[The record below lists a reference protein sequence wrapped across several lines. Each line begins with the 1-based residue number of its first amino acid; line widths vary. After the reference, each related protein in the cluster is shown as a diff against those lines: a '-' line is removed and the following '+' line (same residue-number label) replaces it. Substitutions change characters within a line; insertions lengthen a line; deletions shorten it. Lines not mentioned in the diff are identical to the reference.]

1 MNAIRSFV
9 LFPNPLNVWAILREW
24 WDYRELLVNL
34 VARDIKVR
42 YRNSVLGF
50 AWSLLNPLLL
60 MLVFTLVFRVL
71 TDPERIEPA
80 VQSFPIYVLSGLLVW
95 NFTADVITR
104 AMTSITGNRDLL
116 TKVYFP
122 REILPLSVVLANV
135 VHFLLAVPLY
145 FIFAV
150 ALDITLTH
158 HVWSLPLL
166 VLLQILLLSGIAFIV
181 AALNVYFRDIESI
194 MNVALIAWFFL
205 TPIVYLLERIPNRE
219 FLGLDMWRWVY
230 MLNPMAA
237 LITGYRYAILYG
249 WPLWRFKHLL
259 LTAATAMLLLWIGL
273 WLFRRYA
280 SRFVEEI

>member
-135 VHFLLAVPLY
+135 VHFILAVPLY

-158 HVWSLPLL
+158 HIWFLPAL

-219 FLGLDMWRWVY
+219 FLGLDIWRWVY

>member
-50 AWSLLNPLLL
+50 AWSLLNPLLM
-60 MLVFTLVFRVL
+60 MLVFTLVFSVL
-71 TDPERIEPA
+71 TDPEGIEPRIRD
-80 VQSFPIYVLSGLLVW
+80 FPMHVLGGLLIW

-135 VHFLLAVPLY
+135 VHFLLALPLY
-145 FIFAV
+145 FIFA
-150 ALDITLTH
+150 AFRNIPFTH
-158 HVWSLPLL
+158 HIWFLPAL

-205 TPIVYLLERIPNRE
+205 TPIVYQLERIPNRE